1 MNTEIYKDPAVRA
14 KVEAALWF
22 RRTAIWVY
30 VKYIIH
36 IAVISVFLYFDHDRW
51 ALLYIMGF
59 SILTGMQ
66 FDLSAAIAETEKRM
80 TAADEA
86 EEIEICN
93 EMLES
98 LKSKSVDGG
107 VGRH

>member
-86 EEIEICN
+86 EQMEVFHAT
-93 EMLES
+93 LES
-98 LKSKSVDGG
+98 MKSRAVDGG
-107 VGRH
+107 DGRH